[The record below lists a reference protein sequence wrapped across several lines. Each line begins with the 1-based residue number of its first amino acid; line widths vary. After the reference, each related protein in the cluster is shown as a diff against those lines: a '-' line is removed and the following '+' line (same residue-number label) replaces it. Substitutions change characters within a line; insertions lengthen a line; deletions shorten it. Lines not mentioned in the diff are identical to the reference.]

1 MLDRLFGS
9 IVHNAG
15 NVIGN
20 AIGESVGDVIEGVTT
35 QATQGIT
42 NEMAAKNQARQNEL
56 YAANQ
61 AQQAQLRAQNQ
72 MQEKELQLQNQ
83 AKEAYIKRQM
93 EQVNVD
99 HELAIKEQRMISEL
113 PSHCPHCNAPTAKSL
128 NCEFCGCKIVE

>member
-15 NVIGN
+15 NAIGN
-20 AIGESVGDVIEGVTT
+20 AIGESVGDVIEGVTN
-35 QATQGIT
+35 QAAQGLT

-56 YAANQ
+56 
-61 AQQAQLRAQNQ
+61 RAQNQ
-72 MQEKELQLQNQ
+72 MQQKELQLQNQ
-83 AKEAYIKRQM
+83 AKEAYIKRQI

-113 PSHCPHCNAPTAKSL
+113 PSHCPHCNAPTAKSI